1 MFDVGGITWCHTQ
14 IYLIRTGLEPF
25 IQNFL
30 CGIFM
35 TRFLWARQRIFNL
48 PHRLFA
54 LTALLFR
61 HYFYRFTRRDLVK
74 FNARPSINCNANNGY
89 WNLAETNGWRQS
101 GCALKQMIMFCGMV
115 QIVEGAVLQHI
126 TCRVLLR
133 TVHVNKIWNTP

>member
-1 MFDVGGITWCHTQ
+1 MSYPNTYNTYGAGA
-14 IYLIRTGLEPF
+14 IYTKLLMW
-25 IQNFL
+25 NFYDE
-30 CGIFM
+30 IFM
-35 TRFLWARQRIFNL
+35 GKAADFNL